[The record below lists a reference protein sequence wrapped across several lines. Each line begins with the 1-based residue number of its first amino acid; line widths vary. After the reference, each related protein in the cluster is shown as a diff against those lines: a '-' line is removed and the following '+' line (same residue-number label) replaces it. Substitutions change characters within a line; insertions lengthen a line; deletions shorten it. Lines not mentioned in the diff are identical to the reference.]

1 MKIVME
7 QGTLLR
13 ELSLIQGIIEKKTT
27 IPILANVLL
36 TALEDGTLSIT
47 ATDLEV
53 GFRSSI
59 KATVTAPGK
68 VAVNARRLHDIVRKL
83 PSGNIGF
90 RQDDASLHLQCEK
103 IKFRLAVQQADQFPS
118 VRAHEGNPHGSMQAS
133 HLADMVK
140 RTLFAITSS
149 DPGYSLGG
157 ALWALADG
165 KMTMVATDG
174 HRLAYSVRPAE
185 KIAKQFP
192 EMLVPRKALGELG
205 RLSAEN
211 EGEVFLWG
219 GGGHL
224 FALIGSRELNTSLQE
239 HRFPD
244 YRKVLSLASN
254 NDKVF
259 TIKTQVL
266 RDAIERVA
274 VLSQERTHLVKLE
287 LGDNSLTVST
297 THPELGEAQEEV
309 SIKYTGKPLKIGFNA
324 QYLVDWLGVA
334 GTEEVRLS
342 LGEEMGQGLL
352 EPVRPGDEVGEDKYI
367 VMPMAL
373 G

>member
-7 QGTLLR
+7 QGPLLR
-13 ELSLIQGIIEKKTT
+13 EISLIQGIIEKKTT

-36 TALEDGTLSIT
+36 VAQDDGTLSIT

-53 GFRSSI
+53 GFRS
-59 KATVTAPGK
+59 TVKGSVTTPGR
-68 VAVNARRLHDIVRKL
+68 VAVNARRLHDIVRRL
-83 PSGNIGF
+83 PVGNVGF
-90 RQDDASLHLQCEK
+90 RQDDSSLHLTCER
-103 IKFRLAVQQADQFPS
+103 IKFRLAVQQADQFPTIRS
-118 VRAHEGNPHGSMQAS
+118 HEGNPQASLQAS
-133 HLADMVK
+133 HLSDMIR
-140 RTLFAITSS
+140 RTLFAITAS

-157 ALWALADG
+157 ALWSVGDG

-205 RLSAEN
+205 RLAAEH
-211 EGEVFLWG
+211 EGELFLWG

-224 FALIGSRELNTSLQE
+224 FALVGARELNTSLQE

-244 YRKVLSLASN
+244 YRKVLSLAAG
-254 NDKVF
+254 NDKTF
-259 TIKTQVL
+259 TIKTQTL
-266 RDAIERVA
+266 REAIERVS
-274 VLSQERTHLVKLE
+274 VLSQERTHLVKFE
-287 LGDNSLTVST
+287 LAPKALTLSA
-297 THPELGEAQEEV
+297 THPELGEAQEDL
-309 SIKYTGKPLKIGFNA
+309 SINYDGKPLKIGFNG
-324 QYLVDWLGVA
+324 QYLLDWLSVA

-342 LGEEMGQGLL
+342 FGEEMGQGLL
-352 EPVRPGDEVGEDKYI
+352 EPVRAGDDSAEDKYI